1 MMASRV
7 FWKIYRHLQQE
18 ANASAQILHLLSDM
32 CNSKSAYWA
41 VVILSCTKKCNTK
54 LIIIKHQL
62 GSMCGRHQ
70 SNHPV
75 EDTDAVCWSSKDSY
89 YSIKAISDICAVFCL
104 NQSMMRTG
112 AELGARHLDVKSNN
126 PIKKVLLV
134 TRGQ

>member
-1 MMASRV
+1 
-7 FWKIYRHLQQE
+7 
-18 ANASAQILHLLSDM
+18 
-32 CNSKSAYWA
+32 
-41 VVILSCTKKCNTK
+41 
-54 LIIIKHQL
+54 
-62 GSMCGRHQ
+62 MCGRHQ

-89 YSIKAISDICAVFCL
+89 YSIIAISDICAVFFL

-134 TRGQ
+134 TKEANNRSVK